1 MIATPM
7 HEPPG
12 SRALRNR
19 TLAIGLALAALVAA
33 SGCGEHSAS
42 RIAAG
47 ALEKYRKTSGAK
59 PLPASG
65 MMRLRLAAPADRPPA
80 AGLDEVLWE
89 TRRYR
94 ESVSSAGLTTIRGI
108 ESGKAYFTDQDGVT
122 RVASDQFLRE
132 LTTRSYFWRRAWLF
146 EERERAWLDSARED
160 ATTVSVSL
168 RPEGGNPLT
177 LTFSRADGR
186 LLAARSPRFALEF
199 TSPRAF
205 RDVSDPRNPFDGE
218 IAWVGLPTGPIVQA
232 YAGGG
237 QSRFGAAAADG
248 APFERRSGALTVP
261 AAVLGRTVRLAID
274 ASADGPVVLSP
285 ELAGRLG
292 LVFAPDVF
300 GRFVAPAASLEVAGV
315 VYPSLWVQRSSEPLP
330 GGADAMAGGCLFR
343 EAAVEFDPEAG
354 RLRLHDSQTWSAP
367 EGYFRIVIDDDEDRP
382 VAILNRGK
390 SEVRLA
396 AGSDTGEAA
405 IVLAA
410 ASAEREGLAGANEA
424 TGFTWGLIHL
434 PALPMTIAR
443 DGFDP
448 DWGDDGRLGFAVL
461 LRFHAFVNM
470 PERWIYVKAVAP

>member
-1 MIATPM
+1 M

-19 TLAIGLALAALVAA
+19 TLAIGLALSALLAA

-42 RIAAG
+42 RIAA
-47 ALEKYRKTSGAK
+47 ATLEKYRKTSGSK

-65 MMRLRLAAPADRPPA
+65 MIRLRLSAPADRPPA
-80 AGLDEVLWE
+80 AGADEVLWE

-122 RVASDQFLRE
+122 RVASDQVLRE

-146 EERERAWLDSARED
+146 EERERAWLDFARED
-160 ATTVSVSL
+160 ATTVSLSL

-218 IAWVGLPTGPIVQA
+218 VAWVGLPTGPIVQA

-237 QSRFGAAAADG
+237 ASRFGPPGDG
-248 APFERRSGALTVP
+248 ASFERRSGALTVP
-261 AAVLGRTVRLAID
+261 AAVLGRPIRLAID
-274 ASADGPVVLSP
+274 AAADGPVVLSP
-285 ELAGRLG
+285 DLAGRLG
-292 LVFAPDVF
+292 LVFSPDVF
-300 GRFVAPAASLEVAGV
+300 GRFVAPAASLEIAGV
-315 VYPSLWVQRSSEPLP
+315 VYPSLWVQRAREPLP
-330 GGADAMAGGCLFR
+330 AGADAMAGGCLFR
-343 EAAVEFDPEAG
+343 EAVVEFDAEAG
-354 RLRLHDSQTWSAP
+354 RVRLHDPQGWSAP
-367 EGYFRIVIDDDEDRP
+367 EGYFRIVIDDDDDRP

-410 ASAEREGLAGANEA
+410 ASAERESLAGANEA

-443 DGFDP
+443 DGFFP

-470 PERWIYVKAVAP
+470 PQRWIYVKAVAP